1 MDLNALQHQALVLLR
16 QTGDVLQKVPGSAVV
31 ARYVQSSYQN
41 DPVRSA
47 IELVLL
53 LFFLRYILS
62 PSYSTRKENFIKLRD
77 DEVDELVDEW
87 TPEPLVAPLT
97 TAEEAELDKMPVVVG
112 PSGPKTKLANG
123 RTVVNLASY
132 NFYNLATHEAIKE
145 KAIQTLRIY
154 GVGPCGPPQFYGT
167 QDVHMRTE
175 AAIADFLG
183 TESSILYAQAYS
195 TISSVI
201 PAFCKRGDV
210 IIADRAVNFSI
221 RKGLQVS
228 RCNIRWFDHGDMDDL
243 ENVMRRVAVEQAKKK
258 LLTRRFV
265 VTEGLF
271 ETTGESTNLP
281 RLVELKEKYKFR
293 IILDETWS
301 FGVLGRTG
309 RGITEAQNVDPHQID
324 MIIGS
329 LAGPLCAGGGFCAG
343 SKDVVEHQRITA
355 ASYTFS
361 AAMPAMIGVAACETL
376 SMIGSNPDII
386 NQCRENIKAMRAQ
399 LDPRSDWVVCT
410 SDIDNPVVLLV
421 LKPEIVEAR
430 SLSVADQE
438 RLLADCVDET
448 LTNNILITRLKINPI
463 LTTLTS
469 KDQACDAIRP
479 ALKICVTSGLSKKEI
494 EKAGVAIRHA
504 ITKVMTRKPTHK
516 AS

>member
-1 MDLNALQHQALVLLR
+1 
-16 QTGDVLQKVPGSAVV
+16 
-31 ARYVQSSYQN
+31 
-41 DPVRSA
+41 
-47 IELVLL
+47 
-53 LFFLRYILS
+53 
-62 PSYSTRKENFIKLRD
+62 
-77 DEVDELVDEW
+77 
-87 TPEPLVAPLT
+87 VAPLT

-281 RLVELKEKYKFR
+281 RLVRRRETRTLKR
-293 IILDETWS
+293 
-301 FGVLGRTG
+301 V
-309 RGITEAQNVDPHQID
+309 P
-324 MIIGS
+324 
-329 LAGPLCAGGGFCAG
+329 
-343 SKDVVEHQRITA
+343 
-355 ASYTFS
+355 
-361 AAMPAMIGVAACETL
+361 
-376 SMIGSNPDII
+376 
-386 NQCRENIKAMRAQ
+386 
-399 LDPRSDWVVCT
+399 
-410 SDIDNPVVLLV
+410 
-421 LKPEIVEAR
+421 
-430 SLSVADQE
+430 
-438 RLLADCVDET
+438 
-448 LTNNILITRLKINPI
+448 
-463 LTTLTS
+463 
-469 KDQACDAIRP
+469 
-479 ALKICVTSGLSKKEI
+479 
-494 EKAGVAIRHA
+494 
-504 ITKVMTRKPTHK
+504 
-516 AS
+516 

>member
-1 MDLNALQHQALVLLR
+1 MGGAMDLNALQHQAGVLLR
-16 QTGDVLQKVPGSAVV
+16 QTGDILQKVPGSAVV
-31 ARYVQSSYQN
+31 ARYVQSSYQD

-97 TAEEAELDKMPVVVG
+97 AAEEAELDKMPIVVG
-112 PSGPKTKLANG
+112 PSGPKSKLSTG
-123 RTVVNLASY
+123 RTVTNLASY
-132 NFYNLATHEAIKE
+132 NFYNLATNEAIKE

-201 PAFCKRGDV
+201 PAFCKRGDI

-258 LLTRRFV
+258 QLTRRFI

-271 ETTGESTNLP
+271 ETTGESTDLP
-281 RLVELKEKYKFR
+281 RLV
-293 IILDETWS
+293 S
-301 FGVLGRTG
+301 
-309 RGITEAQNVDPHQID
+309 
-324 MIIGS
+324 
-329 LAGPLCAGGGFCAG
+329 
-343 SKDVVEHQRITA
+343 
-355 ASYTFS
+355 
-361 AAMPAMIGVAACETL
+361 
-376 SMIGSNPDII
+376 
-386 NQCRENIKAMRAQ
+386 
-399 LDPRSDWVVCT
+399 
-410 SDIDNPVVLLV
+410 
-421 LKPEIVEAR
+421 AR
-430 SLSVADQE
+430 SQQA
-438 RLLADCVDET
+438 
-448 LTNNILITRLKINPI
+448 LTPM
-463 LTTLTS
+463 TS
-469 KDQACDAIRP
+469 RAYD
-479 ALKICVTSGLSKKEI
+479 
-494 EKAGVAIRHA
+494 
-504 ITKVMTRKPTHK
+504 
-516 AS
+516 